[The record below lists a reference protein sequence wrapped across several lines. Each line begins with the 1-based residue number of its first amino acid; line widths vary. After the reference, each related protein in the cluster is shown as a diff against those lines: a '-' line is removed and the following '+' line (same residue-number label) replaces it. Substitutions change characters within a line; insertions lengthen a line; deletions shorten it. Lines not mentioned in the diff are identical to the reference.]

1 MHQRILVV
9 DDEAEIL
16 EVIGQVLIQHGFD
29 VTSTT
34 LGREALRLAGEIEP
48 EAVILDVRLPDMD
61 GIDVCR
67 AIRKGSTVPILMMT
81 GVAKEEFDRV
91 LGLEIG
97 ADDYLC
103 KPFHLREL
111 VARTKALIRRNQEW
125 TAPPAARHE
134 PELQLGNLRLSPLR
148 HEVWRGSEQ
157 VRLTPKEFEL
167 LEYLMKQRGV
177 ALTRGELLKRIWG
190 LELNISTRT
199 LDVHIRRL
207 RSKLEEDPDNP
218 LLIETIPGIGYKLV
232 EQQVLAE
239 VE

>member
-1 MHQRILVV
+1 MHQRVLVV

-29 VTSTT
+29 VTSAT

-48 EAVILDVRLPDMD
+48 EAIILDVRLPDMD

-167 LEYLMKQRGV
+167 LEYLMKQRGI

-218 LLIETIPGIGYKLV
+218 LLIETIPGIGYKLA